1 VATVIYDRWLGWELG
16 YYLGQWHDKRMVYYP
31 TPDLLVKDAL
41 RLCEIGP
48 RYFPAPAAQSV
59 GPWLDALREAG
70 IEVDRTFSNEGFVVY
85 RLLPPWTEVAACG
98 L

>member
-1 VATVIYDRWLGWELG
+1 
-16 YYLGQWHDKRMVYYP
+16 MVYYP

-70 IEVDRTFSNEGFVVY
+70 FEVDRTFSNEGFVVY